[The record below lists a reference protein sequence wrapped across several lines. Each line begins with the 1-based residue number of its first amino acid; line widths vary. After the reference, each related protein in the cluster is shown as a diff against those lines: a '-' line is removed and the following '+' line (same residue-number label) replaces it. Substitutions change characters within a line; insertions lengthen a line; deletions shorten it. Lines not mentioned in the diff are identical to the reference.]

1 MAEVWSFRPTRDMV
15 ETLSWFTNVMRAGTA
30 ERRVSVR
37 EARQGIA
44 LRYSTRDRMIGRM
57 VDLLRT
63 DLLEDWLVP
72 VWFEATR
79 ATGILAG
86 DTVITVDPSEYVDGG
101 KVLIWAGT
109 DDWTAADILTVGVG
123 EITLTAAVGAGYT
136 TALVMPLRLAYLSS
150 GIEYTKV
157 SNGRG
162 IGSDYGAAHIAQL
175 NFEFRDEGPTGVAPT
190 LLYSG
195 VPVIKNCGV
204 VTPLA
209 ASLTGDISFVDNEAG
224 PVSLQYA
231 RQLLSVRYQTNWRM
245 LTAQDRYDAR
255 SVLRW
260 MNGRDSSFYI
270 SNWGQ
275 DLKLT
280 AAALSAATTVRVRP
294 LFPDVSRYV
303 GKVLAITD
311 ANGAPIMRLIT
322 NATAELGY
330 HRLTVAALGRDI
342 GLDARLSFLRRVRLD
357 TDVVELN
364 HVQGFVAETM
374 LPLIEVST

>member
-1 MAEVWSFRPTRDMV
+1 MAEVWPFRPTRDMV

-30 ERRVSVR
+30 EMRVSVR
-37 EARQGIA
+37 ESRQGIA
-44 LRYSTRDRMIGRM
+44 LRYSTRDRIIGRM

-63 DLLEDWLVP
+63 SLIEDWLVP

-86 DTVITVDPSEYVDGG
+86 DTIVTVDPSNYVAGG

-109 DDWTAADILTVGVG
+109 DDWTERDILTVGVG
-123 EITLTAAVGAGYT
+123 SITLTAAVGTGYAA
-136 TALVMPLRLAYLSS
+136 ALVMPLRLAYISS
-150 GIEYTKV
+150 GIEYTKLT
-157 SNGRG
+157 NGRG
-162 IGSDYGAAHIAQL
+162 IGSDYGAAHVAQI
-175 NFEFRDEGPTGVAPT
+175 NFEFRDEGPAGVAPT
-190 LLYSG
+190 LTYDD
-195 VPVIKNCGV
+195 VPVIKNCGI

-209 ASLTGDISFVDNEAG
+209 ASLTGDINFVDNEAG

-231 RQLLSVRYQTNWRM
+231 RTLLSVRYQTNWRM

-255 SVLRW
+255 ALLRW
-260 MNGRDSSFYI
+260 MNGRDKSFYI

-280 AAALSAATTVRVRP
+280 AAAVSAATTVRVRP
-294 LFPDVSRYV
+294 LFPDVFRYV
-303 GKVLAITD
+303 GRVLAITD
-311 ANGAPIMRLIT
+311 ANGDPIMRVIT
-322 NATAELGY
+322 DASAELGY
-330 HRLTVAALGRDI
+330 HQLTVAALGRDI

-357 TDVVELN
+357 TDVVEIG
-364 HVQGFVAETM
+364 HVQGFVAETT